1 MSELA
6 ARNYLERP
14 VSLDVLGTTDCLS
27 VVGQLV
33 RFENE
38 HRGADFF
45 WSLEQKEAWLRSGT
59 LFCSAIAEG
68 DQLVALTSMFIT
80 TQRSM
85 DEFLAGKIT
94 ENQLSP
100 WFLGDGGAE
109 AVFYFVPISKDTTPN
124 LLGLYDRLLV
134 DITTYLAVKR
144 LKVPAAYSMAFSP
157 AAEQHLAI
165 NGFEAMAANLG
176 GPPYLPMRIDAFSAK
191 AAFWQRLLPP
201 PEMCSD
207 PAKAVESRL
216 RASKAERYRDFY
228 KIHVKSSP

>member
-1 MSELA
+1 
-6 ARNYLERP
+6 

-33 RFENE
+33 RLENE

-45 WSLEQKEAWLRSGT
+45 WSPEQKEAWLRSGS
-59 LFCSAIAEG
+59 LFCSAVAEG

-85 DEFLAGKIT
+85 DELLAGKIT
-94 ENQLSP
+94 ENQLYP

-109 AVFYFVPISKDTTPN
+109 PVFYFVPISKDTTAS

-134 DITTYLAVKR
+134 DITTYLA
-144 LKVPAAYSMAFSP
+144 LKNLEVPAAYSIAFSP
-157 AAEQHLAI
+157 AAKQHLVI
-165 NGFEAMAANLG
+165 NGFEFMAATCDER
-176 GPPYLPMRIDAFSAK
+176 PYSPMRIDAFTAK
-191 AAFWQRLLPP
+191 TDFWQRLMTPP
-201 PEMCSD
+201 AACSD

-228 KIHVKSSP
+228 KTR